1 MANVNA
7 PRGFVPRSHPSGDI
21 RSSAYTIASTYGYDI
36 PLGHPVELTGTGK
49 NIQLSAA
56 TNVNT
61 IGVFA
66 GCRWVDSQGNQKFSN
81 YWPASTT
88 GTDIVALVIDD
99 PSVTFEIQCDALN
112 EADVGLLADWNAGSI
127 SAKFGTSG
135 AYLVA
140 SGAATSDQSV
150 RILGLIPRCDNA
162 YGAYAKAE
170 VRFAE
175 HALANVVA
183 GVGGA

>member
-1 MANVNA
+1 MSNVNA
-7 PRGFVPRSHPSGDI
+7 PRGFVPIKHPSGDI
-21 RSSAYTIASTYGYDI
+21 RVSAYTIASAYGYDI
-36 PLGHPVELTGTGK
+36 PQGHPVELTGTGK

-56 TNVNT
+56 ANVNT
-61 IGVFA
+61 IGVFQ
-66 GCRWVDSQGNQKFSN
+66 GCRWVDSQGNQRFSN
-81 YWPASTT
+81 YWPASTA

-99 PSVTFEIQCDALN
+99 PNVTFEIQCDTLA
-112 EADVGLLADWNAGSI
+112 EADVGLLADWNAGTMNT
-127 SAKFGTSG
+127 KFGTSG

-140 SGAATSDQSV
+140 SGAAATDQSV